1 MPATILHGC
10 RNNNKNTTKCHNKE
24 TFSSFLSREHFR
36 NVLEN
41 FPFCQMQV
49 ECHTPVRTPFPL
61 RHCASK
67 TRRVAQRGASH
78 TMYNQCFSCQHND
91 KTRTISLNCII
102 IKLNVAAVCI
112 LSPKFWQSDSWIRRR
127 CNLRSKH
134 KFLVWKRVLEVTAC
148 WNKIFSYLFY
158 NQTDKNGA
166 CICKKW
172 VKLSKFIYEVLKL
185 ALCANLNKW
194 YWSHFVIFSFQ
205 PIFSPPWPEDS
216 PEESESI
223 VGKEKRKW
231 KYCQMKQRKK
241 VTFSC
246 RRISLS
252 SWSPSKRRPRWSR
265 SSCFR
270 LDELPSFISHSWIG
284 LIKIHKRL
292 FERQKSVFV
301 L

>member
-1 MPATILHGC
+1 
-10 RNNNKNTTKCHNKE
+10 
-24 TFSSFLSREHFR
+24 
-36 NVLEN
+36 
-41 FPFCQMQV
+41 
-49 ECHTPVRTPFPL
+49 
-61 RHCASK
+61 
-67 TRRVAQRGASH
+67 
-78 TMYNQCFSCQHND
+78 MYNQCFSCQHND

-223 VGKEKRKW
+223 VGKEK
-231 KYCQMKQRKK
+231 QK
-241 VTFSC
+241 VKV
-246 RRISLS
+246 LS
-252 SWSPSKRRPRWSR
+252 DEAKVKGHLQLQEDIFIQLEPFQEAAEMIQVLLLLPQWTAKLHLAL
-265 SSCFR
+265 
-270 LDELPSFISHSWIG
+270 LDLNT
-284 LIKIHKRL
+284 
-292 FERQKSVFV
+292 
-301 L
+301 

>member
-1 MPATILHGC
+1 
-10 RNNNKNTTKCHNKE
+10 
-24 TFSSFLSREHFR
+24 
-36 NVLEN
+36 
-41 FPFCQMQV
+41 
-49 ECHTPVRTPFPL
+49 
-61 RHCASK
+61 
-67 TRRVAQRGASH
+67 
-78 TMYNQCFSCQHND
+78 MYNQCFSCQHND

-223 VGKEKRKW
+223 VGKEKQKV
-231 KYCQMKQRKK
+231 KVLSDEAKK
-241 VTFSC
+241 KGHPQLQDDIFIQLEPFQEAAEMIQVLLLPPQWTAK
-246 RRISLS
+246 LHLAL
-252 SWSPSKRRPRWSR
+252 
-265 SSCFR
+265 
-270 LDELPSFISHSWIG
+270 LDCSD
-284 LIKIHKRL
+284 
-292 FERQKSVFV
+292 
-301 L
+301 

>member
-1 MPATILHGC
+1 
-10 RNNNKNTTKCHNKE
+10 
-24 TFSSFLSREHFR
+24 
-36 NVLEN
+36 
-41 FPFCQMQV
+41 
-49 ECHTPVRTPFPL
+49 
-61 RHCASK
+61 
-67 TRRVAQRGASH
+67 
-78 TMYNQCFSCQHND
+78 MYNQCFSCQHND

-223 VGKEKRKW
+223 VGKEK
-231 KYCQMKQRKK
+231 QK
-241 VTFSC
+241 VKV
-246 RRISLS
+246 S
-252 SWSPSKRRPRWSR
+252 SDEANEKRSPSAAGGYLYPAGAPPRGDRDDPGPLASASMNCQASSR
-265 SSCFR
+265 T
-270 LDELPSFISHSWIG
+270 P
-284 LIKIHKRL
+284 
-292 FERQKSVFV
+292 V
-301 L
+301 LVWFKYTN

>member
-1 MPATILHGC
+1 
-10 RNNNKNTTKCHNKE
+10 
-24 TFSSFLSREHFR
+24 
-36 NVLEN
+36 
-41 FPFCQMQV
+41 
-49 ECHTPVRTPFPL
+49 
-61 RHCASK
+61 
-67 TRRVAQRGASH
+67 
-78 TMYNQCFSCQHND
+78 MYNQCFSCQHND
-91 KTRTISLNCII
+91 KTRTISLNCI

-223 VGKEKRKW
+223 VGKEKQKV
-231 KYCQMKQRKK
+231 KVSSYEAKK
-241 VTFSC
+241 KGHLQLQEDIFIQLEPFQEAAEMIQVLLLLPQWTAK
-246 RRISLS
+246 LHLALLY
-252 SWSPSKRRPRWSR
+252 WSD
-265 SSCFR
+265 
-270 LDELPSFISHSWIG
+270 LNTQI
-284 LIKIHKRL
+284 RL
-292 FERQKSVFV
+292 FERQQSVFV